1 MEKVLWISYF
11 LIVRV
16 RKLIHIREAINQVVY
31 YFVDKLQDS
40 KARKLE
46 DKVLEV
52 NSGVM
57 VENYIKQNPE
67 EYSVVKNVYKK
78 Q

>member
-40 KARKLE
+40 KY
-46 DKVLEV
+46 DKILA
-52 NSGVM
+52 SG
-57 VENYIKQNPE
+57 EKYI
-67 EYSVVKNVYKK
+67 
-78 Q
+78 